1 MGGKKAKKMKNSGP
15 VKKDT
20 EYADEEQYYA
30 IADKFN
36 SHSNIDLCFV
46 DKDEKGKD
54 ELVFA
59 IGTIRGKLIKRLK
72 KIKKGDIF
80 IITKRD
86 FATIKQGEKQKV
98 DIIHKY
104 NDNERSHIIN
114 KFPQLLKS
122 YNSNIDINAS
132 KDDNSDDDE
141 IIFAR
146 DEKEKEDKRKKRL
159 NNGPRS
165 NTVTNNY
172 LAGFDLPESDDGF
185 TTDEEPFEGTTED
198 YQNKLID
205 SI

>member
-15 VKKDT
+15 VKKET

-30 IADKFN
+30 VADKFN
-36 SHSNIDLCFV
+36 SHSNINLCFV

-59 IGTIRGKLIKRLK
+59 IGIIRGKLIKRIK
-72 KIKKGDIF
+72 KVRKGDIF
-80 IITKRD
+80 IISKRD
-86 FATIKQGEKQKV
+86 FATVKGGDKQKV

-104 NDNERSHIIN
+104 NDSERTHIIN
-114 KFPQLLKS
+114 KFPSLLKS
-122 YNSNIDINAS
+122 YNNTIDMNAS
-132 KDDNSDDDE
+132 KEDNSSDDDD

-146 DEKEKEDKRKKRL
+146 DEKEKEDNRKKRR
-159 NNGPRS
+159 NNGPRN
-165 NTVTNNY
+165 NTITNDY
-172 LAGFDLPESDDGF
+172 LAGFDLPESDD
-185 TTDEEPFEGTTED
+185 EEKFEGTDED